1 MVKTLRLFL
10 VAALAMVG
18 LNAMAEDIIWQ
29 EDFSS
34 YKAGDVPTGGTY
46 SYTCVDGGSATKI
59 FAENLAGGTAPE
71 LLVGKKGSGKTGSF
85 TAVIPLNGKSGSMS
99 LSFKQNYDR
108 LDVAVTGATLG
119 EKANSG
125 TTYEYPIEV
134 ASGTTSITI
143 SFTINSTSN
152 VRLDDIKLY
161 QGTAKKPAGLS
172 WGKAST
178 TVTYGDT
185 ESYEKYL
192 PTLQN
197 GNNLSITCTSS
208 DEKVATVTNAGVI
221 TVVGVG
227 KATISATFE
236 GNEEYE
242 AQSVSI
248 EITVQAAINPDEK
261 GQQNNPYLLTDD
273 DFAKL
278 VNDLKPED
286 ASSTD
291 PANKKSAKIYI
302 KGFIVNIESV
312 LETDLAQYGNM
323 TFKIAATKGDQD
335 AEVKLKAYRCYYLEN
350 KKFTSADQIKLG
362 DEVVING
369 QIQWYGGAPQVA
381 SGCHI
386 FSLNGETTGINELK
400 AQNAQFE
407 GKIYNLAGQVV
418 NKAYKGMVIMNGKK
432 FINK

>member
-1 MVKTLRLFL
+1 MIMVKTLRLFL
-10 VAALAMVG
+10 VAALAMMSFG
-18 LNAMAEDIIWQ
+18 AMAEDIIWA

-34 YKAGDVPTGGTY
+34 YKANDVPTGGTY
-46 SYTCVDGGSATKI
+46 SYLCTGSTKI
-59 FAENLAGGTAPE
+59 YAEAMAGGTAPE
-71 LLVGKKGSGKTGSF
+71 LLLGKNGGTFKATI
-85 TAVIPLNGKSGSMS
+85 ALNGKSGAMS
-99 LSFKQNYDR
+99 LAYMTNYDQR
-108 LDVAVTGATLG
+108 VAVSVNAGVTIG
-119 EKANSG
+119 EKSKSGNSILIPLTVTDG
-125 TTYEYPIEV
+125 V
-134 ASGTTSITI
+134 TSIELT
-143 SFTINSTSN
+143 FTNSTSSN
-152 VRLDDIKLY
+152 TRLDNFKLY

-197 GNNLSITCTSS
+197 GNNLSITCNSS

-248 EITVQAAINPDEK
+248 EITVQSAINPDEK
-261 GQQNNPYLLTDD
+261 GQQNNPYLLTDN
-273 DFAKL
+273 DFATL
-278 VNDLKPED
+278 VNSLKPED
-286 ASSTD
+286 ESSTA
-291 PANKKSAKIYI
+291 PTNSKSAKIYI
-302 KGFIVNIESV
+302 KGFIVNIEPV
-312 LETDLAQYGNM
+312 LDTDLAQYGNM
-323 TFKIAATKGDQD
+323 TFKIAATKGDHD
-335 AEVKLKAYRCYYLEN
+335 ADVKLKAYRCYYLEN
-350 KKFTSADQIKLG
+350 KKFTSADQIKLD

-400 AQNAQFE
+400 TQNAQFE
-407 GKIYNLAGQVV
+407 GKTYNAAGQLV
-418 NKAYKGMVIMNGKK
+418 NKAYKGMVIQNGRKFMNK
-432 FINK
+432 